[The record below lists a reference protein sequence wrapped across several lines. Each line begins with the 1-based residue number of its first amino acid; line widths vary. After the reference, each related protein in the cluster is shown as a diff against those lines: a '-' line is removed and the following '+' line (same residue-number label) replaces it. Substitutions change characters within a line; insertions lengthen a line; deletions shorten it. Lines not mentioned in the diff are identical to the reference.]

1 MSTKS
6 HNKYYQ
12 EYAARFAAASS
23 QILVESFNKEVGN
36 TGWTSMRANY
46 IATLIDEFQN
56 RGIDVSAVNV
66 GPSTD
71 FNHHVRLDET
81 GNRLILID

>member
-1 MSTKS
+1 MSK
-6 HNKYYQ
+6 NNFYQ

-23 QILVESFNKEVGN
+23 QSLAESFNKEVGN

-46 IATLIDEFQN
+46 IAALIDEFRN
-56 RGIDVSAVNV
+56 RGIDVSAVND
-66 GPSTD
+66 GRSTD